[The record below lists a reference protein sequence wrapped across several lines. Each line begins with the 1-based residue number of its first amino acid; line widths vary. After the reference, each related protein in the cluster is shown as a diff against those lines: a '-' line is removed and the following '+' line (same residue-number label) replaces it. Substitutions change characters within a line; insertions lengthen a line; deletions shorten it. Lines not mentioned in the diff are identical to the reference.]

1 MPTVELIESPWNA
14 DGQVFAGV
22 TLRGVSAG
30 KGGFT
35 GFNFADHVGDNVER
49 VAQHRTLIANQVL
62 NNLKSAPKTL
72 SQVQNEAPSVDLQ
85 RRRGAAEHGLS
96 WHWLNQV
103 HGTSVHE
110 INTFTQVSAR
120 ECPEADAVVTHIPRQ
135 VCCILT
141 ADCLPV
147 FFYNPTTSQVALAHA
162 GWRGLAEGV
171 LEATVRAMGGE
182 ASVIQVWFGPAIG
195 PCHFEVGA
203 EVRNQF
209 SAASESAENLRAVQ
223 AAFTPSKNAGKFMA
237 DIYALAVIKLKTLG
251 IRAISGAGRCTF
263 CEPECFYSFRREAE
277 SGRLLSLIFIK

>member
-1 MPTVELIESPWNA
+1 MPTVELIESPWNV

-35 GFNFADHVGDNVER
+35 GLNFADHVGDNAER
-49 VAQHRTLIANQVL
+49 VAQHRTLIASQILHDL
-62 NNLKSAPKTL
+62 NSAK
-72 SQVQNEAPSVDLQ
+72 APSPVPNEVRRVVVQ
-85 RRRGAAEHGLS
+85 RDKAAYESELS

-110 INTFTQVSAR
+110 INGLTQISAG
-120 ECPEADAVVTHIPRQ
+120 ECPEADAVVTRIPRQ

-171 LEATVRAMGGE
+171 LESTVRAMGGE
-182 ASVIQVWFGPAIG
+182 ASAIQVWFGPAIG

-209 SAASESAENLRAVQ
+209 SAASESTESLRAVQ
-223 AAFTPSKNAGKFMA
+223 AAFTPSKNAGRFMA
-237 DIYALAVIKLKTLG
+237 DIYALAVIKLETLG
-251 IRAISGAGRCTF
+251 IRAISGAGQCTF
-263 CEPECFYSFRREAE
+263 CEPERFYSFRREAE